1 MVRMEPLVLGSG
13 SPRRRELLQTLGL
26 DFEVRVADADETP
39 HPGEPA
45 DALVVRLARLKLHAV
60 MRKTDA
66 FVLAADTIVVVDD
79 DVLGKPRN
87 DEDAHAMLR
96 RLSGRAHA
104 VVTAIA
110 LGRDGTCLGETA
122 VRTQVVFGAIE
133 ADIERYVATGEG
145 RDKAG
150 SYAIQGFGG
159 AFVSR
164 IEGSYSNVV
173 GLPVRETIALLR
185 EHGVVKE
192 WP

>member
-1 MVRMEPLVLGSG
+1 MEPLVLGSG

-26 DFEVRVADADETP
+26 NFEVLVADADETP
-39 HPGEPA
+39 NPGEPA
-45 DALVVRLARLKLHAV
+45 DALVARLARMKLDAV
-60 MRKTDA
+60 MAKTGA

-122 VRTQVVFGAIE
+122 VCTQVVFGAIE